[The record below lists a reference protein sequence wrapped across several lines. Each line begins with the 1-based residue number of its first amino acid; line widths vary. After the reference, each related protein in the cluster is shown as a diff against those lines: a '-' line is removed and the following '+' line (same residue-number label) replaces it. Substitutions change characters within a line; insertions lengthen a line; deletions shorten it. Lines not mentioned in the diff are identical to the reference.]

1 MRDVLRRPGP
11 SLAALLAV
19 LALLLAVAPAG
30 AQSLQSTIVRQ
41 LARAGGASGA
51 YVLDT
56 TTGQPLAAVRATV
69 GRNPAS
75 VEKLYTTAT
84 ALLRLGPAATLD
96 TTVLGAGTLDDAGT
110 WHGDLYLHGGGDP
123 TLGGPGFA
131 QGAYGVTGPTID
143 DLAAQLQA
151 AGIAAVTGSVLGD
164 ESLLDGLRGPPATG
178 DALDVTDL
186 GGPLS
191 GLLFDRGLATKPHQ
205 RLSTHPALVAAQR
218 LATALRQLH
227 VHVAGRTGERV
238 APPGTT
244 ALATVSSPPLATLV
258 RLTLVPSD
266 NFIAEL
272 LLKVLGARLGGA
284 GSSAAGVAV
293 VRATIARLG
302 IHPTIADGSG
312 LSRADRTSP
321 RQVVALLEAL
331 RTNASL
337 RAGLPVAGRTGTLA
351 LRMRHTTAQ
360 DRCDAKTGTLSNVS
374 ALAGYCRA
382 ANDHLLAF
390 AFIENHVSTLRAKKV
405 EDGLAVTLA
414 RLRPAG
420 GPVTPAPAPTPQPA
434 PVPPPGGAASP
445 GATPG
450 S

>member
-1 MRDVLRRPGP
+1 MLRRPGP
-11 SLAALLAV
+11 SLAALLGV
-19 LALLLAVAPAG
+19 LVLVLGAAPAG
-30 AQSLQSTIVRQ
+30 AQSLQAAVARQ
-41 LARAGGASGA
+41 LARAGGVSGA

-56 TTGQPLAAVRATV
+56 TTGRALASVRATI

-110 WHGDLYLHGGGDP
+110 WQGDLYLHGGGDP
-123 TLGGPGFA
+123 TFGAAGFA
-131 QGAYGVTGPTID
+131 PSAYGVAGPTVD
-143 DLAAQLQA
+143 QLVAQLQA
-151 AGIAAVTGSVLGD
+151 AGIASVTGRVLGD
-164 ESLLDGLRGPPATG
+164 ESLLDRLRGPPATG

-186 GGPLS
+186 GGPLG
-191 GLLFDRGLATKPHQ
+191 GLLFDRGLPAKSHRPPSA
-205 RLSTHPALVAAQR
+205 RPALVAAQQ
-218 LATALRQLH
+218 LAAALRHAQ
-227 VHVAGRTGERV
+227 VHVGGRSGEGA
-238 APPGTT
+238 APPG
-244 ALATVSSPPLATLV
+244 AQPLATVSSPPLATLA

-272 LLKVLGARLGGA
+272 LLKLLGARLGGA

-321 RQVVALLEAL
+321 RQVVALLAAL
-331 RTNASL
+331 RADATL
-337 RAGLPVAGRTGTLA
+337 RAALPVAGRTGTLA
-351 LRMRHTTAQ
+351 LRMRRTAAQ

-382 ANDHLLAF
+382 ANGHLLAF
-390 AFIENHVSTLRAKKV
+390 AFIENHVFTPRAKKA
-405 EDGLAVTLA
+405 EDALAITLA
-414 RLRPAG
+414 RA
-420 GPVTPAPAPTPQPA
+420 AP
-434 PVPPPGGAASP
+434 
-445 GATPG
+445 
-450 S
+450 